1 MTKTG
6 VEEKHT
12 TRIKTFDSLCCK
24 SGLLLSI
31 LCCIAL
37 IHVELRVQE
46 HHQLISHTVTRCSK
60 LEKEILRVHQKNG
73 RWRVTESSDSGLGQ
87 QIEGEY

>member
-12 TRIKTFDSLCCK
+12 TRVKTFHSLCCK

-31 LCCIAL
+31 VCFIAL
-37 IHVELRVQE
+37 IRVELQVQE
-46 HHQLISHTVTRCSK
+46 HHQLISHSVTRCGQ
-60 LEKEILRVHQKNG
+60 LEAEILRVHENNG
-73 RWRVTESSDSGLGQ
+73 RWRVTESSDSDLREEM
-87 QIEGEY
+87 EGEY